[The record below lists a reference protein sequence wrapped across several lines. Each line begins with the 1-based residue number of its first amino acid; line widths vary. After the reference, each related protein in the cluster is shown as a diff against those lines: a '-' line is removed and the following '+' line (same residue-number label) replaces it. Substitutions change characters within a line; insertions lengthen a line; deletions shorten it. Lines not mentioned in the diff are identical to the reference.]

1 MYNWSHIDEEEM
13 KRNNPENY
21 RRWRL
26 IQMINFDLQGEKLD
40 KKEVK
45 KLWPEI
51 KDEIDPYRRRVIEF
65 LLWGKIYSLPTNI
78 RFWNERAKSR

>member
-13 KRNNPENY
+13 KRKNPENY

>member
-51 KDEIDPYRRRVIEF
+51 KDEIDPYTRPVIEF